1 MKRTTAAVLTGMCVL
16 ILSLSLNCLA
26 EDLEK
31 KQRELRTQ
39 IILYNLVNGLYLTN
53 DQMEYILGN
62 AKELD
67 SLRERLEQKKKSNAP
82 TLTQALLDLKEEV
95 KHEVPQVSENLAK
108 RIHQGNNLLLR
119 LRKEYIDALGEAT
132 EQVKST
138 LSDNQIYLIKSF
150 KPCLIPPKGPARIGQ
165 LSSQGGPTRLLER
178 IRNMPARRY
187 ETRKYEIADR
197 IIEKLSVRS
206 PRLSTEQLGEAK
218 IMLLRAM
225 DDVRKLSDV
234 EFALQKEDM
243 AHEIKNTVLRD
254 KHKENEIDVDKR
266 IARFLLSP
274 QIIPV
279 LEEGLSEREGKQRD
293 L

>member
-1 MKRTTAAVLTGMCVL
+1 MKRTRAAVLTGMCVL

-39 IILYNLVNGLYLTN
+39 ITLYNLVNGLYLTN
-53 DQMEYILGN
+53 DQMEFILSR
-62 AKELD
+62 AKDLD
-67 SLRERLEQKKKSNAP
+67 SLRERLEERKKSNAS

-178 IRNMPARRY
+178 IRGMPAITY
-187 ETRKYEIADR
+187 ESKKHEIADR
-197 IIEKLSVRS
+197 IIERLSVRS
-206 PRLSTEQLGEAK
+206 PRLSTEQLSEAK
-218 IMLLRAM
+218 IELLRTM

-243 AHEIKNTVLRD
+243 AYEIKNAVLRD

-279 LEEGLSEREGKQRD
+279 LEEGLSEREGKERE

>member
-39 IILYNLVNGLYLTN
+39 ITLYNLVNGLYLTN
-53 DQMEYILGN
+53 DQMEFILSR
-62 AKELD
+62 AKDLD
-67 SLRERLEQKKKSNAP
+67 SLRERLEERKKSNAS

-95 KHEVPQVSENLAK
+95 KQEVPQVSENLAK

-138 LSDNQIYLIKSF
+138 LSDNQIYLIKRF

-178 IRNMPARRY
+178 IRDMPARRY
-187 ETRKYEIADR
+187 ETKKYEIADR

-218 IMLLRAM
+218 IILLRTM

-243 AHEIKNTVLRD
+243 AHVIKNAVLRD

-266 IARFLLSP
+266 IARFILSP

-279 LEEGLSEREGKQRD
+279 LEEALSEREGKQRD

>member
-1 MKRTTAAVLTGMCVL
+1 VKRTRAAVLTGMCVL

-39 IILYNLVNGLYLTN
+39 ITLYNLVNGLYLTN
-53 DQMEYILGN
+53 DQMEFILSR
-62 AKELD
+62 AKDLD
-67 SLRERLEQKKKSNAP
+67 SLRERLKERKKSNAS

-95 KHEVPQVSENLAK
+95 KQEVPQVSENLAK

-132 EQVKST
+132 EQVKSA

-178 IRNMPARRY
+178 IRDMPARRY
-187 ETRKYEIADR
+187 ETKKYEIADR

-206 PRLSTEQLGEAK
+206 PRLSAEQLGEAK
-218 IMLLRAM
+218 IILLQTM
-225 DDVRKLSDV
+225 DDVRELSDV
-234 EFALQKEDM
+234 EFALQKEDI

-254 KHKENEIDVDKR
+254 KHKESEIDVDKR

-274 QIIPV
+274 QIIPA
-279 LEEGLSEREGKQRD
+279 LEEGLSEP
-293 L
+293 

>member
-1 MKRTTAAVLTGMCVL
+1 M
-16 ILSLSLNCLA
+16 
-26 EDLEK
+26 
-31 KQRELRTQ
+31 RTQ
-39 IILYNLVNGLYLTN
+39 ITLYNLVNGLYLTN
-53 DQMEYILGN
+53 EQTEFILGK

-67 SLRERLEQKKKSNAP
+67 ALRERLEERKKSNAP

-95 KHEVPQVSENLAK
+95 KQEVPQVSENLAK

-178 IRNMPARRY
+178 IRDMPARRY
-187 ETRKYEIADR
+187 ETKKYEIADR
-197 IIEKLSVRS
+197 IIERLSVRS
-206 PRLSTEQLGEAK
+206 PRLSAEQLGEAK
-218 IMLLRAM
+218 IELLRTM

-243 AHEIKNTVLRD
+243 AYEIKNAVLRD

-279 LEEGLSEREGKQRD
+279 LEEGLSEREGKERE

>member
-1 MKRTTAAVLTGMCVL
+1 VKRTRAAVPTGMCVL
-16 ILSLSLNCLA
+16 MLSLSLNCLA

-39 IILYNLVNGLYLTN
+39 ITLYNLVNGLYLTN
-53 DQMEYILGN
+53 DQMEFILSR
-62 AKELD
+62 AKDLD
-67 SLRERLEQKKKSNAP
+67 SLRERLEERKRSNAP
-82 TLTQALLDLKEEV
+82 ILTQALLDLKEEV

-178 IRNMPARRY
+178 IRDMPARRY
-187 ETRKYEIADR
+187 ETKKHEIADR

-206 PRLSTEQLGEAK
+206 PRISTEQLGEAK
-218 IMLLRAM
+218 IILLQTM

>member
-1 MKRTTAAVLTGMCVL
+1 MRRTTAAVLTGMCLL

-39 IILYNLVNGLYLTN
+39 ITLYNLVNGLYLTN
-53 DQMEYILGN
+53 GQTEFILGK

-67 SLRERLEQKKKSNAP
+67 ALRERLEERKKSNAP
-82 TLTQALLDLKEEV
+82 TLTQALLDLREEV
-95 KHEVPQVSENLAK
+95 KHEVPQIPENLAK

-178 IRNMPARRY
+178 IRGMPAIRY
-187 ETRKYEIADR
+187 ESKKYEIADR
-197 IIEKLSVRS
+197 IIERLSVRS
-206 PRLSTEQLGEAK
+206 PRLSTEQLSEAK
-218 IMLLRAM
+218 IELLRTM

-243 AHEIKNTVLRD
+243 AYEIKNAVLRD
-254 KHKENEIDVDKR
+254 KHKESEIDVDKR

-279 LEEGLSEREGKQRD
+279 LEEGLSERQGKERE

>member
-39 IILYNLVNGLYLTN
+39 ITLYNLVNGLYLTN
-53 DQMEYILGN
+53 DQMEFILGR

-67 SLRERLEQKKKSNAP
+67 SLRERLEERKKSNAP

-132 EQVKST
+132 EQFKST

-178 IRNMPARRY
+178 IRDMPARRY
-187 ETRKYEIADR
+187 ETKKYELADR

-218 IMLLRAM
+218 IILHRTM
-225 DDVRKLSDV
+225 DDVRELSDV

-243 AHEIKNTVLRD
+243 AHETKYTVLRD
-254 KHKENEIDVDKR
+254 KHKESEIDVDKR

-279 LEEGLSEREGKQRD
+279 LEEGLSEREGKKRN